1 MYSLKSYV
9 SVVILIILQRQNKI
23 QLVLVLRKLLRAG
36 KAVFKIHSSISCQ
49 GLEYT
54 GVEFGLLHVC
64 DILLFR
70 KGHLL
75 NWGREHHIQI
85 SACLPPFLIALF
97 F

>member
-23 QLVLVLRKLLRAG
+23 QLVLVLRAG

-75 NWGREHHIQI
+75 NRGREHHIQI